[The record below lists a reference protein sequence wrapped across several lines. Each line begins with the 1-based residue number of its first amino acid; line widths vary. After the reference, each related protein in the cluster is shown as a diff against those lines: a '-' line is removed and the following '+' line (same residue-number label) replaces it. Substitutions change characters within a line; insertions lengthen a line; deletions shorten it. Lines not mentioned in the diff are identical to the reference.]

1 MNISFKTLIAA
12 LAVCVTAG
20 CSSDDPVIP
29 ATPEAPEAPVIG
41 AEVPADVIYE
51 ANPRLFAQNECL
63 RAMTAQLPRIADMG
77 CDVVWVMPVF
87 EPGEL
92 NSIGSPYCIRD
103 FESVNPRYG
112 TMADLRTL
120 VSTAHDRGMK
130 VILDWVG
137 NHTAWDHPWITS
149 APDRY
154 VHDNGGNII
163 SPSGWNDVAQLDYS
177 NAGTRRA
184 MLDAMLYWVREAGID
199 GYRCDYADGVPHDF
213 WSDAIKALRGIDAD
227 ILMLA
232 ESADKS
238 FYADGFDMVYDWKS
252 STTIADTF
260 GGGRPSAVI
269 TEATGALEG
278 VPEGKSILRYVF
290 NHDVAADNA
299 MDRMYGSADA
309 IPAAYV
315 LASMLNGTPMIYSA
329 MDAAGVSGKLSFF
342 NYNPLDFSAGLTARY
357 KAINSAFKASADVRR
372 GTLGDYSADRIVC
385 FTRTIPGH
393 TLLVAVN
400 TSGSTQT
407 ARMPIT
413 LSRTE
418 MHSLLDGETVTL
430 PIELELEPYGYTI
443 LMN

>member
-1 MNISFKTLIAA
+1 MNNILKPLIAA
-12 LAVCVTAG
+12 LAVIATAG
-20 CSSDDPVIP
+20 CSSD
-29 ATPEAPEAPVIG
+29 APEMPANPETPDVG
-41 AEVPADVIYE
+41 SGVSADVVYE
-51 ANPRLFAQNECL
+51 ANPRLFAQSECL
-63 RAMTAQLPRIADMG
+63 KALTAQLPRIADMG
-77 CDVVWVMPVF
+77 CDIVWVMPVY

-103 FESVNPRYG
+103 FESLNPRYG
-112 TMADLRTL
+112 TMTDLKAL
-120 VSTAHDRGMK
+120 VGAAHDKGMK

-137 NHTAWDHPWITS
+137 NHTAWDHPWIES
-149 APDRY
+149 HPDRY
-154 VHDNGGNII
+154 AHDGAGNII
-163 SPSGWNDVAQLDYS
+163 SPSGWSDVAQLDYS

-213 WSDAIKALRGIDAD
+213 WSDAITAMRAIDAD
-227 ILMLA
+227 LIMLA

-260 GGGRPSAVI
+260 GGGKPAGVI
-269 TEATGALEG
+269 SEAAEALAG

-299 MDRMYGSADA
+299 LDRMYGSTEA

-329 MDAAGVSGKLSFF
+329 MDAEGVRGKLSFF
-342 NYNPLDFSAGLTARY
+342 NYSPLDFSAELTGVY
-357 KAINSAFKASADVRR
+357 KAINSAFKASAQVRR
-372 GTLGDYSADRIVC
+372 GALSDYSDGRVVC
-385 FTRTIPGH
+385 FTRSVPGH
-393 TLLVAVN
+393 TMLVAVN
-400 TSGSTQT
+400 TSGSAQS

-413 LSRTE
+413 LAHSE
-418 MHSLLDGETVTL
+418 MRSLLDGATVTV
-430 PIELELEPYGYTI
+430 PVTMELEPYGYTI